1 MTHLRDYLIRWSMIA
16 VHSVIL
22 VSLWCMLETR
32 GLILGLPFGLLL
44 AVLSALLLL
53 DVLLTRSSASKAVYA
68 IINVAAAAG
77 SAFWLQSLLTLSS
90 ANLTARAVFS
100 SVVILLAT
108 DTALMAPRVPKRGE
122 IVLFFDI
129 SVIFEAFYIALSG
142 GEILACSGTFMVWGL
157 LACIMTLTSLASL
170 RLRAAQKG
178 ESALRPVLTLAALI
192 ALAGLLFLLSLLAL
206 SELESVSSSLVG
218 FLKRAVH
225 AIGAFILKILTAI
238 YDWFNSLFRQE
249 LVYEFDA
256 NMYSSEIES
265 NVYREYSSGRWILI
279 AALVL
284 IFTALAVLII
294 RLRGKKWKRNR
305 QQDDTS
311 DDGKLTSSKTG
322 LGRFLG
328 RIGGKIGFMLRYMK
342 GRNSAGGL
350 FIWTER
356 KLKVSG
362 IRRRCDQSAHSFL
375 RSNAE
380 KVACTDDMR
389 ILADALEKQFYAG
402 EKTDLPEGF
411 AQRFRKNLKLS
422 KPDPQARAQ

>member
-129 SVIFEAFYIALSG
+129 SVFFEAFYIALSG
-142 GEILACSGTFMVWGL
+142 GEILACSRTFMVWGL

-170 RLRAAQKG
+170 
-178 ESALRPVLTLAALI
+178 
-192 ALAGLLFLLSLLAL
+192 
-206 SELESVSSSLVG
+206 
-218 FLKRAVH
+218 
-225 AIGAFILKILTAI
+225 
-238 YDWFNSLFRQE
+238 
-249 LVYEFDA
+249 
-256 NMYSSEIES
+256 
-265 NVYREYSSGRWILI
+265 
-279 AALVL
+279 
-284 IFTALAVLII
+284 
-294 RLRGKKWKRNR
+294 
-305 QQDDTS
+305 
-311 DDGKLTSSKTG
+311 
-322 LGRFLG
+322 
-328 RIGGKIGFMLRYMK
+328 
-342 GRNSAGGL
+342 
-350 FIWTER
+350 
-356 KLKVSG
+356 
-362 IRRRCDQSAHSFL
+362 
-375 RSNAE
+375 
-380 KVACTDDMR
+380 
-389 ILADALEKQFYAG
+389 
-402 EKTDLPEGF
+402 
-411 AQRFRKNLKLS
+411 
-422 KPDPQARAQ
+422 